1 MLNKSVMK
9 DLKECQKPLN
19 EKADEFPA
27 VTENSCPKGNAAE
40 KCQHSEIK
48 NLSSIDVQQSIKDYN
63 NSSFGNL
70 KQ

>member
-1 MLNKSVMK
+1 MK
-9 DLKECQKPLN
+9 NLKKECRAPQEEN
-19 EKADEFPA
+19 ADESA
-27 VTENSCPKGNAAE
+27 AIMENSCPKENAAE

-63 NSSFGNL
+63 NSLFGNL

>member
-1 MLNKSVMK
+1 MK
-9 DLKECQKPLN
+9 DLKKDCRAPSEEN
-19 EKADEFPA
+19 VDESPA
-27 VTENSCPKGNAAE
+27 VTENSCPKENAAE

-63 NSSFGNL
+63 NSLFGNL